1 MPLVRGRDASRG
13 IRGGRGRS
21 RGFRGRSGR
30 GGISVPVEHLEDEA
44 ETESEARSA
53 VVSLSLTK
61 LFGMKKTHKFSVN
74 YVLNKLELETA
85 AMVQCQQEDI
95 TSSRKSSFLRQV

>member
-1 MPLVRGRDASRG
+1 MLA
-13 IRGGRGRS
+13 IRY
-21 RGFRGRSGR
+21 
-30 GGISVPVEHLEDEA
+30 EHVQLLYSSCSIIYEYFLLF
-44 ETESEARSA
+44 
-53 VVSLSLTK
+53 VHMHNSLSLTK